1 MTIKMLPIWMLIC
14 CLLFSPGLPALASD
28 TEQRVEKPVR
38 QSIQTRQV
46 NQQEEEKWRLEKEKL
61 TAQFEQLQAEQK
73 QLQQQRQDLQ
83 DYTDAS
89 RARIATKEKQLADI
103 QQISDQIQPFLEEML
118 ALLKTQVS
126 DGYPFL
132 PEEREKRIDNLE
144 HLMTDPDVSVSEKY
158 RKVMEAFM
166 VEAEYG
172 TTIETYQETITIDG
186 QTMLVDIFRL
196 GRLSL
201 FYQSLDRKK
210 CGFYNIADNAWQPLP
225 GSHNPS
231 IHAAIDI
238 AAKRKP
244 VEMLTLPVGRMVV
257 K

>member
-1 MTIKMLPIWMLIC
+1 MMTQKLPIWMLIC
-14 CLLFSPGLPALASD
+14 CLLYSPGLPAIASD
-28 TEQRVEKPVR
+28 TAQRVEKPVR
-38 QSIQTRQV
+38 QSIKTRQAS
-46 NQQEEEKWRLEKEKL
+46 QQEEEKWRLEEEKL
-61 TAQFEQLQAEQK
+61 TAQFEQLQVEHK
-73 QLQQQRQDLQ
+73 QLQEQRQDLQ
-83 DYTDAS
+83 AYVDDTKS
-89 RARIATKEKQLADI
+89 RIATKEKQLADI
-103 QQISDQIQPFLEEML
+103 QQISSQIKPFLEEML
-118 ALLKTQVS
+118 TLLKTQVS

-132 PEEREKRIDNLE
+132 PEERKKRVDTLE
-144 HLMTDPDVSVSEKY
+144 HLMADPEVSVSEKY

-172 TTIETYQETITIDG
+172 TTIETYQETIAIDG
-186 QTMLVDIFRL
+186 KTMLVDVFRL

-225 GSHNPS
+225 ASHNPS